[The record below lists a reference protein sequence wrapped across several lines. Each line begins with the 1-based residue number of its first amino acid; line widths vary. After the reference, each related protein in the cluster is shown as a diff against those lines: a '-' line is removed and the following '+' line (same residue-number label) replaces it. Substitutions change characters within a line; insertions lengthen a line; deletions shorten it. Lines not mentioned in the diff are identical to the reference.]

1 MKTLIKISVF
11 LTLFFYNNLLYA
23 DNNIAYLD
31 MDIIY
36 NESVVGKLI
45 INEVDKINKKNIS
58 NFKKIEESLKKEE
71 QEISSQKNILA
82 KEEYEKKVIS
92 FRKKVAQYKSDRS
105 KSIDD
110 LKKKRNKAIGTLS
123 SSVNK
128 VLADDS
134 VEKKISIIIPKKNII
149 IGKIE
154 LEITKDILKLVD
166 ENIEKISLN

>member
-128 VLADDS
+128 VLADYS